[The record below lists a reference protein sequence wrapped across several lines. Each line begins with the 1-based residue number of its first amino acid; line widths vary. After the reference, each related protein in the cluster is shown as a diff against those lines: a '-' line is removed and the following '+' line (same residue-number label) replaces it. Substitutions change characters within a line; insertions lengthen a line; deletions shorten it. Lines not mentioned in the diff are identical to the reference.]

1 MLPAHDV
8 SGLHPLSCFSLS
20 QREAIP
26 SPGQIQRILGES
38 DDRGNLP
45 GLHPI
50 RPVTVIRPSA
60 FQLLGLSNSS
70 PGISRCRGVPN
81 FLFLPLSGQKRSSRI
96 SLPYAIL
103 ASPSFH
109 DILNTFAQSVA
120 ESLLAKPP
128 ASYGAGGGCTIVDS
142 RGNCPKSDVVTPDWG

>member
-26 SPGQIQRILGES
+26 SPRQIQRILGES
-38 DDRGNLP
+38 DGCGNLP

-81 FLFLPLSGQKRSSRI
+81 FCFGLSQARNAHHESPLPS
-96 SLPYAIL
+96 AIL

-120 ESLLAKPP
+120 ESLLSPP
-128 ASYGAGGGCTIVDS
+128 ESRRCGGAVLH
-142 RGNCPKSDVVTPDWG
+142 